1 MPGRL
6 LLQNIRKSGKIG
18 AASLPISK
26 RTSQDDFVIASVAL
40 SNRTGFNGIKASL
53 PYYLDKYGLNSFI
66 LQGNNIKPHNIEE
79 LGNSNIPLWVVGSLW
94 ADPSSIIDDTIEL
107 VKLDPTL
114 FVVSETN
121 QEGSTLDSLIYLYEE
136 FIPLAASP
144 SPICYMKR
152 DLSTLYLVAEE
163 YSKAEDALV
172 EGKQLCPELNPW
184 PAVAI
189 YEGLLLE
196 LSTAAGDDEVFEI
209 ARQILIYD
217 DKNITALD
225 TLSAFGLLDLFEQG
239 EVEIMAGDS
248 PEQWN

>member
-114 FVVSETN
+114 FVAKEGN
-121 QEGSTLDSLIYLYEE
+121 QEGSTLDSLIYMYEMT
-136 FIPLAASP
+136 IPLASSP
-144 SPICYMKR
+144 SPLCFMKR
-152 DLSTLYLVAEE
+152 DLVRLYLVAED
-163 YSKAEDALV
+163 YLMAEEALL
-172 EGKQLCPELNPW
+172 EGKLLCPELKPW
-184 PAVAI
+184 PVVAI
-189 YEGLLLE
+189 YEGLL
-196 LSTAAGDDEVFEI
+196 
-209 ARQILIYD
+209 Q
-217 DKNITALD
+217 
-225 TLSAFGLLDLFEQG
+225 EQP
-239 EVEIMAGDS
+239 S
-248 PEQWN
+248 SR